1 LKRVKCNTSVEIAD
15 SCFKYST
22 HVALPGVGME
32 KGCGQQ
38 VLQVFFF
45 LGNSSFSNLRS
56 TLYWTLV
63 CWCCFETL

>member
-1 LKRVKCNTSVEIAD
+1 MW
-15 SCFKYST
+15 ST
-22 HVALPGVGME
+22 GFTG
-32 KGCGQQ
+32 G
-38 VLQVFFF
+38 FF